1 MTIQGIE
8 LLQVKCD
15 GAFPL
20 TCWVNFTDIDEAS
33 PAFGASFCVAGEVEM
48 SNPPITVS
56 LAQIQEARDRK
67 RAEFASAETGSERKE
82 TV

>member
-1 MTIQGIE
+1 MTIRGIE

-20 TCWVNFTDIDEAS
+20 TCWVNFTDIDQTS
-33 PAFGASFCVAGEVEM
+33 PAFGASFCVAGEVQM
-48 SNPPITVS
+48 SNPITVS

-67 RAEFASAETGSERKE
+67 RAEFSAEKK
-82 TV
+82 